1 MKVIDPT
8 VEVTFFMPD
17 SGESQIGMIEKVAR
31 ICYQSVDK
39 VGPGSDE
46 KLVKF
51 LLEREHMAMIEFGY
65 ALARIIADRGL
76 THELVRHRL
85 ASFAQESTRY
95 VDYSKEKYGGLLVI
109 RQPGI
114 DGNEDAEKIWETAMK
129 SAEFAYFAL
138 RRLGVKAQ
146 SARSV
151 LPIGIKSEIAVG
163 ANLREW
169 RHIFKLRCATSA
181 HPIIRGVMKTIL
193 ERFYEK
199 MPALYEDQAKEFLG
213 SEYFGPTQLD

>member
-8 VEVTFFMPD
+8 VEVTFFIPD

-31 ICYQSVDK
+31 ICYQSMDK
-39 VGPGSDE
+39 IGPGSDE

-51 LLEREHMAMIEFGY
+51 LLEREHMAMVEFGY

-95 VDYSKEKYGGLLVI
+95 VDYFKEKHGGLLVI

-114 DGNEDAEKIWETAMK
+114 DENKDAERVWEAAMQN
-129 SAEFAYFAL
+129 AESAYFAL
-138 RRLGVKAQ
+138 RKLGVKAQ
-146 SARSV
+146 HARSV
-151 LPIGIKSEIAVG
+151 LPIGMKSEIVVG

-169 RHIFKLRCATSA
+169 RHIFKMRCAKSA
-181 HPIIRGVMKTIL
+181 HPIIRGVMKTAL
-193 ERFYEK
+193 ERFYER
-199 MPALYEDQAKEFLG
+199 MPALYEDQAREFLG
-213 SEYFGPTQLD
+213 TEYFGPTH